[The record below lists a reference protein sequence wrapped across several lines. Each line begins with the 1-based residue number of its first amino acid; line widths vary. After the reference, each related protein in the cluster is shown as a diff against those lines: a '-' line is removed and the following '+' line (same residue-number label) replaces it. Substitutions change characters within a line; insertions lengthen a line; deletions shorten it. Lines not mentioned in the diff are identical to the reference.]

1 MECFILNSFEIMN
14 KMSNTFLVLI
24 GLLIT
29 TLSMV
34 INLKQNLSKNIQDFT
49 KHNNLFKF
57 INIIYLTALN
67 LIGLFILSTL
77 VQYFNFNVNIK
88 LAISILFI
96 FLLIYLLWN
105 LFRIVYILKE
115 IVKSSFKND
124 N

>member
-1 MECFILNSFEIMN
+1 MECFVLNTFEIID

-34 INLKQNLSKNIQDFT
+34 INLKQNLNKNIQDFT

-57 INIIYLTALN
+57 INIIYSTALI
-67 LIGLFILSTL
+67 LICLFILSMII
-77 VQYFNFNVNIK
+77 QYLDIYLYVKFG
-88 LAISILFI
+88 ISILFI
-96 FLLIYLLWN
+96 LILIYLLWN

-115 IVKSSFKND
+115 IVKISFKND
-124 N
+124 K